1 MTGRCERT
9 YLEVPDGEMD
19 YFDEVIGHVMIRIE
33 GMMVREPGQRSC
45 SPQLHRGS
53 QRYQQWL
60 KELER
65 SNLRSRQHFTLIQ
78 HLMSYH
84 TALAIKK
91 SCRVK
96 DALNYLEDFHQK
108 QREDKFESIDYDL
121 KEIYMKVCQ
130 NYISL
135 GVNRLWDLNYELKA
149 FPPFIAKYVG
159 KCLTH
164 VSKRP

>member
-9 YLEVPDGEMD
+9 YLEVSDSEMD

-33 GMMVREPGQRSC
+33 GMMVREPGQRSF
-45 SPQLHRGS
+45 PPHVHRGS
-53 QRYQQWL
+53 QQYQQWL

-65 SNLRSRQHFTLIQ
+65 SNLRCRQHFTLIQ

-91 SCRVK
+91 SCRAK

-108 QREDKFESIDYDL
+108 QREDKFASIDHDL
-121 KEIYMKVCQ
+121 REIYMEVCQ
-130 NYISL
+130 NFIGL
-135 GVNRLWDLNYELKA
+135 VVN
-149 FPPFIAKYVG
+149 
-159 KCLTH
+159 
-164 VSKRP
+164 

>member
-19 YFDEVIGHVMIRIE
+19 YFDEIIGHVMIRIE
-33 GMMVREPGQRSC
+33 GMMVREPGRRSC
-45 SPQLHRGS
+45 SPHVHRSS
-53 QRYQQWL
+53 QQYQQWL

-78 HLMSYH
+78 HLLSYH

-108 QREDKFESIDYDL
+108 QREDKFASIDHDL
-121 KEIYMKVCQ
+121 REIYMKVCQ

-135 GVNRLWDLNYELKA
+135 VVNRLWDLRYELKA
-149 FPPFIAKYVG
+149 FPSFLAKYVG

-164 VSKRP
+164 VSKCP

>member
-19 YFDEVIGHVMIRIE
+19 YFDEIIGHVMIRIE
-33 GMMVREPGQRSC
+33 GMMVREPGQRCC
-45 SPQLHRGS
+45 SPHVHRGS

-96 DALNYLEDFHQK
+96 DALNYLEEFRQK
-108 QREDKFESIDYDL
+108 QREDKFESIDHDL

-130 NYISL
+130 NYIKLYKFS
-135 GVNRLWDLNYELKA
+135 
-149 FPPFIAKYVG
+149 G
-159 KCLTH
+159 KSIVRFTL
-164 VSKRP
+164 